1 VSSAQ
6 NTAAQGDIEYLG
18 VLCIA
23 LVIRKP
29 FPPYY
34 VLSIADECVS
44 FTGIIN
50 MSSPAD
56 TAETVG
62 LYVTHLPKY
71 VLLDDAAPS
80 RTDAEL
86 SAAFMASFGRMYPDF
101 RSAA

>member
-1 VSSAQ
+1 MSSAQ
-6 NTAAQGDIEYLG
+6 NTAAQGDIEYQG

-29 FPPYY
+29 FSPYY